1 MPRFQ
6 IYPTDRSFSTELV
19 APDAAEVLHIVH
31 RLRLEEAE
39 VDCDGLYSFS
49 LRLCDDG
56 LWCISQRD
64 QIYHDAIGVFG

>member
-19 APDAAEVLHIVH
+19 APNAADVLRIVH

-49 LRLCDDG
+49 VRLSDDG
-56 LWCISQRD
+56 LWCIFQRD
-64 QIYHDAIGVFG
+64 QTWHEATGVFG